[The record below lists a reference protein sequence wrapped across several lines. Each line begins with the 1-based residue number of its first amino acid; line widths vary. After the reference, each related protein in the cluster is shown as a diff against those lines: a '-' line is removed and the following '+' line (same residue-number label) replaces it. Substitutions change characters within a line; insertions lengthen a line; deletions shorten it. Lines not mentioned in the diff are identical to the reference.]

1 MNCLH
6 CLRAAV
12 DNIRY
17 AVYDS
22 LLRGELAREENEGI
36 HSCLTEKMPGSDRG
50 VSLEEKEGPKK
61 GQGIRGVAGPLS
73 CCG

>member
-1 MNCLH
+1 MKCLH

-36 HSCLTEKMPGSDRG
+36 HSCLTEKMPGSARG
-50 VSLEEKEGPKK
+50 GELGREG
-61 GQGIRGVAGPLS
+61 RT
-73 CCG
+73 